1 MASITSLS
9 AIVVTGL
16 TAKSGIV
23 SAVPLSWSY
32 TTPPGQGCLSYMI
45 PTGFEIYRGTTNS
58 FAAASTVLIGTSPV
72 AAYTDTSPLATAAW
86 YFVVA
91 IDPSGYR
98 GVPSAGVS
106 VAERGAKIA
115 PMSLPRFGGGRFAL
129 PGDFAGRPLL
139 VNVWASWCGP
149 CIEEMPELQRFAASQ
164 GAGGVQVL
172 GIALDDE
179 ANVRDFLGKVPV
191 SYPIALDAPGPADA
205 GVRLGNPRGVLPYSV
220 LVSADGRL
228 LKQRIGPF
236 AHGEIDRWARP

>member
-1 MASITSLS
+1 MRPATTVVLVAVAAGALGALASLATTGPGPLLRTELGQRLLGGALS
-9 AIVVTGL
+9 AG
-16 TAKSGIV
+16 A
-23 SAVPLSWSY
+23 
-32 TTPPGQGCLSYMI
+32 PPA
-45 PTGFEIYRGTTNS
+45 P
-58 FAAASTVLIGTSPV
+58 
-72 AAYTDTSPLATAAW
+72 
-86 YFVVA
+86 
-91 IDPSGYR
+91 
-98 GVPSAGVS
+98 AGVS